1 MGGVARIS
9 LQRECG
15 CPTSAC
21 RRQMWDFDRP
31 LLFLPARKCEG
42 AWLQPCRKNPKIR
55 RALAPEYHPAF
66 KFPSF
71 PSRPLYPPPG
81 GAPHISLQRECG
93 CPTSACCWQTWD
105 FSTGPSSN
113 LRHGN
118 VKGHGFSH
126 AEKAAPTGASLLPAG
141 RSWGPRRAS
150 ARWGISTSR
159 YSNLRHGNVKG
170 HGFQPCRKS
179 RADRRFFAAAGRSWG
194 PRRAS
199 ARWGISTSRYSHL
212 RHGNVKGHGFQPC
225 HPAPQ

>member
-71 PSRPLYPPPG
+71 PSRPLHPPPG
-81 GAPHISLQRECG
+81 GVAQISLQRECG
-93 CPTSACCWQTWD
+93 APHLPVVGRRGIFRPARPPTSG
-105 FSTGPSSN
+105 TGT
-113 LRHGN
+113 LRGM
-118 VKGHGFSH
+118 
-126 AEKAAPTGASLLPAG
+126 ASAMPKK
-141 RSWGPRRAS
+141 PRRQALPCCRQ
-150 ARWGISTSR
+150 AVPGVLVALQRDG
-159 YSNLRHGNVKG
+159 
-170 HGFQPCRKS
+170 GFQP
-179 RADRRFFAAAGRSWG
+179 AGT
-194 PRRAS
+194 P
-199 ARWGISTSRYSHL
+199 TS
-212 RHGNVKGHGFQPC
+212 GTEM
-225 HPAPQ
+225 